1 MKGEAVWLRVK
12 LSAGNGLFLLVH
24 RAGGKCRSLT
34 LQCMHTMRTMH
45 VMPSIGELVKGKR
58 LERKWSLRQLATE
71 LAVTP
76 AYVADIEA
84 DRRLPSAELMGRI
97 STVLEISPEDLAAA
111 DSRLPPELREWI
123 EERPQLTGLLR
134 SLRSSPEA
142 ELLIQRLSRL
152 LNRRVRPQA
161 PRGFLITWES
171 ELRAIAAEAA
181 AWSIETG
188 GDLFGRWQD
197 VPTVLLATKAGP
209 AAKRDHA
216 HFRLDVDYLRDLSET
231 LASEWGLRYFGD
243 WHSHHRLGLSAPSGG
258 DRRRIISIA
267 RRNQFPAMSEII
279 VTLEEGRG
287 DPTVRI
293 HPWIYDL
300 AGDANNPF
308 PLQMK
313 VLPGISPVR
322 EALLARRVLSEQS
335 LAAWEGVSLQRIRI
349 GADTAPPALESTRD
363 IDGEMC
369 QKALLHLAEG
379 LQQASGSPV
388 EQHVTGFGTILVAHL
403 EGPHHLAFALASVWP
418 MGVLEVHRLNRDTGM
433 TEPVDQ
439 PSGLAA
445 IDVPRLIEIY
455 HAAQRPQQT

>member
-1 MKGEAVWLRVK
+1 
-12 LSAGNGLFLLVH
+12 
-24 RAGGKCRSLT
+24 
-34 LQCMHTMRTMH
+34 MRTMH
-45 VMPSIGELVKGKR
+45 CMSSIGELVKNKR

-97 STVLEISPEDLAAA
+97 SAVLEISLENLAAA
-111 DSRLPPELREWI
+111 DSRLSSELREWI

-134 SLRSSPEA
+134 SLRTSPEA
-142 ELLIQRLSRL
+142 DLLIQRLSRL
-152 LNRRVRPQA
+152 LNRRVRPQV

-216 HFRLDVDYLRDLSET
+216 HFRLDVDYLRELSET
-231 LASEWGLRYFGD
+231 LASSWALRYFGD

-308 PLQMK
+308 PLQVK

-322 EALLARRVLSEQS
+322 ETLLTRGVLPEQS

-349 GADTAPPALESTRD
+349 GSDAGPPVLEPTRD
-363 IDGEMC
+363 IDNETR
-369 QKALLHLAEG
+369 QKALLHLATG
-379 LQQASGSPV
+379 LQEASGAPV
-388 EQHVTGFGTILVAHL
+388 EQHVTGFGCILVAQLH
-403 EGPHHLAFALASVWP
+403 GPHHLAFALASAWP
-418 MGVLEVHRLNRDTGM
+418 MSVLEIHRLNRDSGT
-433 TEPVDQ
+433 TEPLDQ
-439 PSGLAA
+439 PAGLAA
-445 IDVPRLIEIY
+445 IDVPRVVELY
-455 HAAQRPQQT
+455 RAAQNRIGT

>member
-1 MKGEAVWLRVK
+1 M
-12 LSAGNGLFLLVH
+12 H
-24 RAGGKCRSLT
+24 
-34 LQCMHTMRTMH
+34 CM
-45 VMPSIGELVKGKR
+45 SNIGELVKSKR

-84 DRRLPSAELMGRI
+84 DRRLPSSELMGRI
-97 STVLEISPEDLAAA
+97 SAVLEISLENLTAA
-111 DSRLPPELREWI
+111 DSRLSTELREWI

-134 SLRSSPEA
+134 SLRTSPEA
-142 ELLIQRLSRL
+142 DLLIQRLSRL

-209 AAKRDHA
+209 AAKRNHA

-231 LASEWGLRYFGD
+231 LASSWALRYFGD

-308 PLQMK
+308 PLQVK

-322 EALLARRVLSEQS
+322 ETLLTRGVLPEQS

-349 GADTAPPALESTRD
+349 GSDAGPPVLEPARD
-363 IDGEMC
+363 IDNETR
-369 QKALLHLAEG
+369 QKALLHLATG
-379 LQQASGSPV
+379 LQEASGAPV
-388 EQHVTGFGTILVAHL
+388 EQHVTGFGCILVVQLH
-403 EGPHHLAFALASVWP
+403 GSHHLAFALASAWP
-418 MGVLEVHRLNRDTGM
+418 MSVLEVHRLNRESGT
-433 TEPVDQ
+433 TEPLDQ
-439 PSGLAA
+439 PAGLAA
-445 IDVPRLIEIY
+445 IDVPRVIDLY
-455 HAAQRPQQT
+455 RAAQNSAGT

>member
-1 MKGEAVWLRVK
+1 
-12 LSAGNGLFLLVH
+12 
-24 RAGGKCRSLT
+24 
-34 LQCMHTMRTMH
+34 MHAMSSM
-45 VMPSIGELVKGKR
+45 GDLVKAKR

-84 DRRLPSAELMGRI
+84 DRRLPSADLMSRI
-97 STVLEISPEDLAAA
+97 SAVLSVAPADLAAFDA
-111 DSRLPPELREWI
+111 RLSTELREWI

-142 ELLIQRLSRL
+142 DLLIQRLTRFLS
-152 LNRRVRPQA
+152 RRVRPQA
-161 PRGFLITWES
+161 PKGFLVTWES

-197 VPTVLLATKAGP
+197 VPTILLATKAGP
-209 AAKRDHA
+209 AATRDHA

-231 LASEWGLRYFGD
+231 LASGWALRYFGD

-258 DRRRIISIA
+258 DRRRIIGIA
-267 RRNQFPAMSEII
+267 RRNQFTAMSEII

-293 HPWIYDL
+293 HPWVYDL
-300 AGDANNPF
+300 AGDANNPSR
-308 PLQMK
+308 LQVK

-322 EALLARRVLSEQS
+322 EALLARRALPEQS
-335 LAAWEGVSLQRIRI
+335 LAAWEGVSLQRVRI
-349 GADTAPPALESTRD
+349 GAETGPPALESTRD
-363 IDGEMC
+363 IDGETR

-379 LQQASGSPV
+379 LQQVSGAPV

-403 EGPHHLAFALASVWP
+403 AGAHHLAFALASAWP
-418 MGVLEVHRLNRDTGM
+418 MNVLEVHRLNRDTG
-433 TEPVDQ
+433 TTDPLDQ

-445 IDVPRLIEIY
+445 IDVPWLVEIY
-455 HAAQRPQQT
+455 SAAKHVGQT